1 MRNITLPLVLLA
13 LACLAPVAAAA
24 SVVDAGAAEQAFQ
37 RGDYKAA
44 RQGFETAIDQF
55 RTAPKD
61 SADYRVYREA
71 AYLWDRLA
79 DCAFTQRDWDK
90 LKLCADGLLMVSV
103 AERNLCESQLAGA
116 LQSGIAYAS
125 ARYLALRLD
134 ESVRLASMFQLKRS
148 AALVLF
154 DAKGKGSAGEGAIV
168 QYQALSA
175 LWRDVLST
183 EDGAYVLDVNALNAK
198 LSDFDSVYASLSKL
212 ADLEALWEKYAG
224 PANLHFSG
232 TGSQHTQQF
241 HLGSGL
247 VQASYSHSGKANFI
261 VSLLDSQGK
270 LVEIIAN
277 EIGGVQGS
285 KAFGVDAAGQY
296 ILSVDADGAWTVALT
311 PPAPEGQN

>member
-1 MRNITLPLVLLA
+1 MRTITLMVVLLA
-13 LACLAPVAAAA
+13 LACLAPMAAAA

-37 RGDYKAA
+37 RGDYKTA

-154 DAKGKGSAGEGAIV
+154 DAKGKGSAGEGAIK
-168 QYQALSA
+168 QYQALSE

-183 EDGAYVLDVNALNAK
+183 QDGAYVLDVDALNAK
-198 LSDFDSVYASLSKL
+198 VTDFDGVYAKLSKL
-212 ADLEALWEKYAG
+212 ADLEALWNKYQPAG
-224 PANLHFSG
+224 GEP
-232 TGSQHTQQF
+232 
-241 HLGSGL
+241 
-247 VQASYSHSGKANFI
+247 SGK
-261 VSLLDSQGK
+261 DEGK
-270 LVEIIAN
+270 AQPS
-277 EIGGVQGS
+277 GP
-285 KAFGVDAAGQY
+285 K
-296 ILSVDADGAWTVALT
+296 T
-311 PPAPEGQN
+311 